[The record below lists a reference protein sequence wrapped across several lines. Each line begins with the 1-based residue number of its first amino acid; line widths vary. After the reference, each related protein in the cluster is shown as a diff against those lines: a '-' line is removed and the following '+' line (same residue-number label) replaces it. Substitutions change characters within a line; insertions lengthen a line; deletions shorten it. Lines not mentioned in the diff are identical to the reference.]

1 MWEISGMSLNK
12 DNKKICY
19 LPQNKNKTNNQKNAE
34 EKTFFCSSPKIQDPF
49 TILILKKWTMEMVGE
64 AE

>member
-1 MWEISGMSLNK
+1 M
-12 DNKKICY
+12 
-19 LPQNKNKTNNQKNAE
+19 LPATKQKQNQKTKKNAE

-49 TILILKKWTMEMVGE
+49 TIPILKKWTMEMVGE